1 MLKQG
6 VLRKGLVVLVVAI
19 AIVTCA
25 LFGGVTPKDLV
36 SWLIPV
42 LGTYFGASYGAS
54 YAFKL
59 QQGKDEASAERA
71 KVDALN
77 RALMVMCFQ
86 YNEVASTWAKMRI
99 FDVGELPRMLNLPAY
114 QSPQFDYRQHVVD
127 LAFLMQSGNANLL
140 LDISIEQG
148 RFDACMASMR
158 IRSEYFIE
166 NVEPLVEQHGIRA
179 KFLSEQLVF
188 HAFGERVFHSLRNMT
203 NSLFDHFMQSET
215 SLIETIEKLHR
226 AAKQCY
232 PSEKFFKV
240 ERVDTDPARSH

>member
-1 MLKQG
+1 MVKVGLI
-6 VLRKGLVVLVVAI
+6 KGLVVLVVAM

-25 LFGGVTPKDLV
+25 LFGGVTPEDLL

-86 YNEVASTWAKMRI
+86 YNEVASIWAKMRI
-99 FDVGELPRMLNLPAY
+99 FDVGELPRMLNFPAY
-114 QSPQFDYRQHVVD
+114 RSPEFDYRQHVVD

-140 LDISIEQG
+140 LEISVEQG
-148 RFDACMASMR
+148 RFDACMVSMK
-158 IRSEYFIE
+158 IRSEYFVE
-166 NVEPLVEQHGIRA
+166 NVEPLIEQHGIRT
-179 KFLSEQLVF
+179 KPLSEQLLF
-188 HAFGERVFHSLRNMT
+188 DAFGERVFLSLRNMT
-203 NSLFDHFMQSET
+203 SSLFDHFRQSEA

-232 PSEKFFKV
+232 PDEKFFKV
-240 ERVDTDPARSH
+240 ERVDTNPARSH